1 MRQLIRPGFACV
13 VAVASISC
21 ASQTA
26 PRGGAAARASASAAA
41 TVSEYALDGRI
52 PMPGDT
58 GWDYLTFDAPSHRLY
73 VSRGDRVLVI
83 DAASRKIMGEIAPT
97 PGIHGIALAP
107 ELDRAFTSN
116 GRAASVTVF
125 SPSTLAIVGEVKGTG
140 ENPDAIL
147 YDRASGR
154 VFTFNGR
161 GKSATA
167 INAKTLAIEGTVP
180 LGGKPEGPAS
190 DGEGRI
196 FVNIEDTNMIAV
208 IDARTLAVTATWS
221 LAPCDEPTGLALD
234 VAHKRLFVGCHSKQM
249 MVIDSSSGRIVASLP
264 IGEGVDGTAYDP
276 TTGLAYA
283 SNGDGTLTVVHE
295 DSPESFRVVQN
306 VATQRG
312 ARTLALDPSSHR
324 IYLVTAQFGPPPAPT
339 AERPN
344 PRPPMLPGTAVVLVV
359 SPKS

>member
-1 MRQLIRPGFACV
+1 MRHNIRLGFSCV
-13 VAVASISC
+13 IPALLLSC
-21 ASQTA
+21 TSQPA
-26 PRGGAAARASASAAA
+26 PPARTAARLSPGISA
-41 TVSEYALDGRI
+41 YALDGQI

-58 GWDYLTFDAPSHRLY
+58 GWDYLTGDAPSHRLY

-83 DAASRKIMGEIAPT
+83 DPDGRRVVGEIAPT
-97 PGIHGIALAP
+97 PGVHGIAVVP

-125 SPSTLAIVGEVKGTG
+125 SASTLAIVGEVKGTG

-147 YDRASGR
+147 YDSASGR

-180 LGGKPEGPAS
+180 LDGKPEGPAS
-190 DGEGRI
+190 DGQGRI
-196 FVNIEDTNMIAV
+196 FVNIEDTNTLAV
-208 IDARTLAVTATWS
+208 FDSRSLAVTARWS

-234 VAHKRLFVGCHSKQM
+234 AAHQRLFVGCHNKRM
-249 MVIDSSSGRIVASLP
+249 MVVDSSTGRIVTSLP
-264 IGEGVDGTAYDP
+264 IGEGVDGTAFDP
-276 TTGLAYA
+276 ATGLAYA

-306 VATQRG
+306 VPTQRG
-312 ARTLALDPSSHR
+312 ARTLALDPATHKV
-324 IYLVTAQFGPPPAPT
+324 YLVTAQFGPPPAPT

-344 PRPPMLPGTAVVLVV
+344 PRPPMLPGTAVVLIV
-359 SPKS
+359 SPKT